1 MMATIC
7 RILLFTTLTL
17 AFAACNRQ
25 QAQDPSS
32 TTQVEPAAPDQN
44 AAPAPAVANQLA
56 AVANQP
62 APIPPSTEL
71 QVDRVTSVMV
81 SRPPNAPDSII
92 IHAAGT
98 VASPGW
104 SDAKLAPLEDPNAG
118 RTIKAFS
125 FVATSPEMP
134 DEKHAPAAVE
144 TELRVDALPAEV
156 QTIRIVSATNAV
168 SAPIVQ

>member
-1 MMATIC
+1 MLATNS
-7 RILLFTTLTL
+7 RILLVATLTL
-17 AFAACNRQ
+17 ALFACNRQ
-25 QAQDPSS
+25 QAQNPSPTEAES
-32 TTQVEPAAPDQN
+32 AAPAAPDQHD
-44 AAPAPAVANQLA
+44 AVPPPA

-62 APIPPSTEL
+62 APIAPATEL

-81 SRPPNAPDSII
+81 SRAPNAPDSII

-98 VASPGW
+98 VVSPGW
-104 SDAKLAPLEDPNAG
+104 SDAKLALIEDPNAVP
-118 RTIKAFS
+118 TIKAFS

-134 DEKHAPAAVE
+134 DEKRAPAAVE